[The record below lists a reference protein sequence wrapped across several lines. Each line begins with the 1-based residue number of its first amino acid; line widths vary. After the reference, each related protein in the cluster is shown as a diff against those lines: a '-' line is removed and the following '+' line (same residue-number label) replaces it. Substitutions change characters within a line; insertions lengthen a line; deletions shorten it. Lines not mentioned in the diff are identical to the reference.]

1 MNKKH
6 SVKTL
11 MSLSKQRIADYCI
24 MLENNNQ
31 VLQDTIEIQY
41 ANCMK
46 LLDDMKILNGVLE
59 KARSTACT
67 EMPESSLEHSGKI

>member
-59 KARSTACT
+59 KARDKASEETK
-67 EMPESSLEHSGKI
+67 EEILKDGGHK